1 MGYGDGNFHPNTT
14 ANRPALSRI
23 RKSQGQQTGDGFAL
37 AGLITGSIRTNDNR
51 AVILWPDHSD
61 RSLPINPITREV
73 ILDGQNLLD
82 PGHPVWGGV
91 TAIFATA

>member
-1 MGYGDGNFHPNTT
+1 MGYGDGNFHLSQRS
-14 ANRPALSRI
+14 ADRPIHAS
-23 RKSQGQQTGDGFAL
+23 GNPDQQTGDGFAL

>member
-1 MGYGDGNFHPNTT
+1 MGYSDGNFYPTQ
-14 ANRPALSRI
+14 RPTDRPFHAS
-23 RKSQGQQTGDGFAL
+23 GNPDQQTGDGFAL

-51 AVILWPDHSD
+51 AVILWPDHSV

-82 PGHPVWGGV
+82 RDHPVWGGV